1 MNKKSNKIFCTV
13 CEKDTTYRYAL
24 LVAKWFQDHTND
36 YEIFL
41 CESCFFNTHAHLK
54 AQKKLL
60 RMFDRIFNQITLENL
75 GLKQK

>member
-1 MNKKSNKIFCTV
+1 MNISNKIFCTV
-13 CEKDTTYRYAL
+13 CEKDSTSRYAL
-24 LVAKWFQDHTND
+24 LVAKRFQDHTND

-41 CESCFFNTHAHLK
+41 CESCFFNTYAHFK

-60 RMFDRIFNQITLENL
+60 RMFDRSFDLLALENL